1 MRRRRF
7 VPAAALAALVLVGC
21 ARAGPPPDS
30 GVTGIVRVGPM
41 CPVVQE
47 GVDCPDSPLEADLEV
62 RDAAGT
68 VIARGRSGAD
78 GSYRIA
84 LPAGMYVLHPLS
96 PSEAGLPFA
105 SPIPFEVQE
114 GAWVELDVQYDSGI
128 R

>member
-62 RDAAGT
+62 RGAAGT

-78 GSYRIA
+78 
-84 LPAGMYVLHPLS
+84 
-96 PSEAGLPFA
+96 
-105 SPIPFEVQE
+105 
-114 GAWVELDVQYDSGI
+114 
-128 R
+128 